1 MTRLNCPEKAM
12 FLMLLL
18 ATLLVAS
25 GVSAAVMVAFTR
37 PLDIILKRII
47 ADDISSAWLKYLK
60 FAILVVGISAGVR
73 LYHIE
78 KYITP
83 ARGEKNSLAAEL
95 SFERWVLEL
104 YRTVIETLQGIAW
117 MLLVFFVFA
126 LVAYVVVRLAELKLG
141 ERHERK

>member
-1 MTRLNCPEKAM
+1 M

-25 GVSAAVMVAFTR
+25 GVSLVVMLAFTK
-37 PLDIILKRII
+37 PLDAILKRII
-47 ADDISSAWLKYLK
+47 ADDISSAWLKYMK

-73 LYHIE
+73 IYHVE

-83 ARGEKNSLAAEL
+83 ARADKAAAIAEL
-95 SFERWVLEL
+95 TFERWVLEL

-126 LVAYVVVRLAELKLG
+126 LVAYVIVRLAELKLG
-141 ERHERK
+141 ERRKS